1 MLAPELIS
9 NLEDSLL
16 FVRLRSRA
24 HNQMLFVV
32 TVLVGKVSASLKH
45 NHEEFSPAPS

>member
-9 NLEDSLL
+9 NPHDSLL

-32 TVLVGKVSASLKH
+32 TVLVKVSASLKH